1 MRVLIVDDEPLAR
14 RGVVL
19 RLRKFKDVEIVGEC
33 EDGSTAVE
41 KILGLSP
48 DLVFLD
54 IQMPGMDG
62 FDVLRALPREKL
74 PGVIFLTAY
83 ERHALHAFE
92 VHALDYLLK
101 PVSNARFTAA
111 VGRAYKLVDSASK
124 VAMTER
130 VLEMLDRTAD
140 RYASRFTVQ
149 TGSRIQIVSADDV
162 EWIGA
167 AGDYVDLHVNGRS
180 FLLRETMAS
189 LEQRLDPAKFL
200 RIHRSRIVQSRG
212 ILELRYIEKR
222 EFIVKLADGSEH
234 RSSRTYADR
243 LERWLASGRS

>member
-1 MRVLIVDDEPLAR
+1 MRALIVDDEPLAR

-33 EDGSTAVE
+33 GDGSTAVG
-41 KILGLSP
+41 KILELSP

-54 IQMPGMDG
+54 VQMPGMNG

-83 ERHALHAFE
+83 EQHALRAFE
-92 VHALDYLLK
+92 FHALDYLLK
-101 PVSNARFTAA
+101 PVNNARFTAA
-111 VGRAYKLVDSASK
+111 VGRAYKLVDAVSK
-124 VAMTER
+124 ATMAER
-130 VLEMLDRTAD
+130 VLDMLDRTAD
-140 RYASRFTVQ
+140 KYAMRFTVQ
-149 TGSRIQIVSADDV
+149 TGSRIQIVAAEDV

-167 AGDYVDLHVNGRS
+167 AGDYVELHVGGRS

-212 ILELRYIEKR
+212 IQELRSMENH
-222 EFIVKLADGSEH
+222 EFTVKLADGSEH

-243 LERWLASGRS
+243 LERWLSSGRP